1 MSIRARSIDRCDFG
15 AGRLAKLMPHRAGK
29 TADPEW
35 AAAYELMMA
44 RLDEGASLGGLKIT
58 RDELHDRYPFA
69 VDAASRL
76 ESLLEP

>member
-1 MSIRARSIDRCDFG
+1 
-15 AGRLAKLMPHRAGK
+15 MPHRADK

-58 RDELHDRYPFA
+58 RDELHDRYSFT
-69 VDAASRL
+69 VDAAARL
-76 ESLLEP
+76 EPLLEP